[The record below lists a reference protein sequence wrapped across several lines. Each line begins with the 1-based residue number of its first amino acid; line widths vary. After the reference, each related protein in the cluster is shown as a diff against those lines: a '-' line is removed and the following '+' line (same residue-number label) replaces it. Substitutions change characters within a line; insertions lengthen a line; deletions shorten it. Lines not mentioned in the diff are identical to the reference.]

1 MKNIIKISLVIG
13 ILLSGV
19 SCNKFF
25 DSMSPTDRVSD
36 KMMWATT
43 ESAEYHVNYLY
54 SYIYDVLMTQTKV
67 GQSEALTD
75 QLKYGSYNYNAL
87 CLIPSEIAYGDAT
100 TLTSNYVNTYL
111 GLWDTMY
118 QGIAKVNNA
127 IHSLHEFGQMPPEDM
142 TRLDAE
148 LKFIRAYLYFDL
160 MKRYKEIIIYDE
172 DMKSYTNDK
181 SLSSE

>member
-1 MKNIIKISLVIG
+1 M
-13 ILLSGV
+13 

-25 DSMSPTDRVSD
+25 DTMDPTDRVSD
-36 KMMWATT
+36 KMLWSTT

-54 SYIYDVLMTQTKV
+54 TYIYDVLMTQTKV

-87 CLIPSEIAYGDAT
+87 CLIPSEIAYGDET
-100 TLTSNYVNTYL
+100 TLTANYVSTYL
-111 GLWDTMY
+111 GYWDTMY

-127 IHSLHEFGQMPPEDM
+127 IYCLHEYGQMSDADKV
-142 TRLDAE
+142 RLDAE

-160 MKRYKEIIIYDE
+160 VKRGNCLIR
-172 DMKSYTNDK
+172 
-181 SLSSE
+181 